1 MKKSFAKT
9 LSGNDVGE
17 TGSHQAGICV
27 PKKNQD
33 LLSFFPQL
41 DVKIKNPDC
50 WLICEDENGDSW
62 KLRFVYYNSKTLG
75 VGTRNEYRITHLT
88 SYLKKVKAKCDDQL
102 VFTKSDNS
110 SRYSIRL
117 FKHTRA
123 DLTVSDGEDSS
134 FNKCSQA
141 ERPKRRVVKLRGWQR
156 IH

>member
-33 LLSFFPQL
+33 LCSFFPQL
-41 DVKIKNPDC
+41 DAKIKNPDC

-62 KLRFVYYNSKTLG
+62 KLRFVYYDSKTLG

-88 SYLKKVKAKCDDQL
+88 SPHISKRLRLRVMTNWFLLNPIILTDIRFGYLGIL
-102 VFTKSDNS
+102 
-110 SRYSIRL
+110 
-117 FKHTRA
+117 
-123 DLTVSDGEDSS
+123 
-134 FNKCSQA
+134 
-141 ERPKRRVVKLRGWQR
+141 KRT
-156 IH
+156 